1 MPSAAALELFLGVG
15 IVQFALV
22 VPVARQVFLQP
33 ASEVPPEHLVCF
45 AEFEIH
51 RYALPMRSSLVS
63 LRRRL

>member
-22 VPVARQVFLQP
+22 VPVAREIFLQP
-33 ASEVPPEHLVCF
+33 GSEVAPERFVLF

-51 RYALPMRSSLVS
+51 
-63 LRRRL
+63 